1 MPQLAFANTFWDR
14 FEQLEKPVRAGV
26 RKAMKKFQQ
35 LTVAELR
42 ADKGLHLES
51 VEKAADHR
59 MRTIRITDFWRGVV
73 LAPDDG
79 SDTFLLVN
87 VVQHD
92 KAYDWAAKRL
102 YTVNTATRGLEVRNV
117 VAIEQLTPALEQ
129 TAAQAR
135 TRLFDGFS
143 DGSLARLGI
152 DEGTLK
158 AARTIIDKPQL
169 EAFASLFPEDQFEVL
184 QFLAEGF
191 DEDTVWREVVA
202 LRRPAD
208 PGPYDPDDLS
218 SAIAN
223 TRSRIT
229 VVTGAEELEDILTKP
244 FAAWRIF
251 LHPAQRRVAYR
262 ASFGGPAQVS
272 GGPGTGKT
280 VVALHRAKHLLQRSP
295 QSRILLTTYT
305 TALAKSLRENLALLL
320 EDDALI
326 RRVDVTTV
334 DALARDVVRRRH
346 GSVPKLSDDSD
357 ERFRWRRIRES
368 LKLDWSEQ
376 FLSQE
381 YRHVVLAQSLST
393 EDEYLRAVRQGRGT
407 ALGPAKRVQV
417 WRAMKRFEQELR
429 KDGKCTYLQL
439 CAEAARLLR
448 EPTAGETPYEHV
460 VVDEAQ
466 DLHPAQWR
474 VLRGAVAPGPDDLF
488 ITGDPHQRIYDSR
501 VSLGSLGIPVAGRS
515 SRLRINY
522 RSTEEILRWAARLME
537 DEPVESLS
545 GEGVDSLAGYR
556 SLLHGRR
563 PALDRFNSEEAE
575 LAAVVERIRGW
586 VAGGA
591 APADIAVAAR
601 FHQTLDKVR
610 ARLERAGLPAALVK
624 DGPTQQDPGVRL
636 ATLHA
641 MKGLEFRCVAVIG
654 VTAGAFP
661 FPPAITP
668 PEVDQLQ
675 HQADMLTERCLL
687 FVACTRAREELAVSY
702 SGRASRFLTSL
713 PEVGPHS
720 WKSNVP

>member
-1 MPQLAFANTFWDR
+1 MPQLAFANTFWDK

-35 LTVAELR
+35 LTVAELH

-51 VEKAADHR
+51 VENAADRR

-79 SDTFLLVN
+79 GDTFLLVN

-92 KAYDWAAKRL
+92 KAYEWAAKRL

-117 VAIEQLTPALEQ
+117 VAIEQLTPVLEQ
-129 TAAQAR
+129 TAAKAPA
-135 TRLFDGFS
+135 RLFDGLS
-143 DGSLARLGI
+143 DASLSRLGI
-152 DEGTLK
+152 DEGTLR
-158 AARTIIDKPQL
+158 AARTILDKPQL

-223 TRSRIT
+223 THSRIT

-262 ASFGGPAQVS
+262 AAFGGPAQVT

-280 VVALHRAKHLLQRSP
+280 VVALHRVKHLAERSP
-295 QSRILLTTYT
+295 EGGRILLTTYT

-320 EDDALI
+320 EDEALL

-334 DALARDVVRRRH
+334 DALARDIVRRRR
-346 GSVPKLSDDSD
+346 GSVPRLCDDAD
-357 ERFRWRRIRES
+357 ERFRWRKIRER
-368 LKLDWSEQ
+368 LRLEWSEQ

-381 YRHVVLAQSLST
+381 YRHVVLAQSLSS
-393 EDEYLRAVRQGRGT
+393 EDEYLRAVRRGRGS
-407 ALGPAKRVQV
+407 ALGPVKRAQV
-417 WRAMKRFEQELR
+417 WRAMKMFEQGLH

-439 CAEAARLLR
+439 CAQAAGLLSG
-448 EPTAGETPYEHV
+448 PDASDPPYAHV

-466 DLHPAQWR
+466 DLHPVQWR
-474 VLRGAVAPGPDDLF
+474 VLRGAVASGPDDLF

-522 RSTEEILRWAARLME
+522 RSTEEILRWAAHLME
-537 DEPVESLS
+537 DERVESLS
-545 GEGVDSLAGYR
+545 GDGVDSLAGYR

-563 PALDRFNSEEAE
+563 PALMDFAGEDTE
-575 LAAVVERIRGW
+575 LKAVVEKICAW
-586 VAGGA
+586 VTGGV
-591 APADIAVAAR
+591 APAEIAVAAR
-601 FHQTLDKVR
+601 FHQTLDKIR
-610 ARLERAGLPAALVK
+610 ARLERAGLPAVFVK
-624 DGPTQQDPGVRL
+624 DGPTQQDAGVRL

-641 MKGLEFRCVAVIG
+641 MKGLEFRSVAVIG
-654 VTAGAFP
+654 VTGSAFP
-661 FPPAITP
+661 YQPAVTP
-668 PEVDQLQ
+668 VDVDQLQ
-675 HQADMLTERCLL
+675 NQADMLAERCLL
-687 FVACTRAREELAVSY
+687 FVACTRAREELYVSY
-702 SGRASRFLTSL
+702 SGQGSGFLPS
-713 PEVGPHS
+713 GA
-720 WKSNVP
+720 

>member
-1 MPQLAFANTFWDR
+1 LPQLAFANTFWDKY
-14 FEQLEKPVRAGV
+14 EQLEKPVRAGV

-35 LTVAELR
+35 LTVAELH

-51 VEKAADHR
+51 VVNARDPR
-59 MRTIRITDFWRGVV
+59 LRTIRITDFWRGVV

-79 SDTFLLVN
+79 GDTFLLVN

-92 KAYDWAAKRL
+92 KAYEWAAKRL

-117 VAIEQLTPALEQ
+117 VAIEQLTPVLEQ
-129 TAAQAR
+129 TAAKAQE
-135 TRLFDGFS
+135 RLFDGFS
-143 DGSLARLGI
+143 DASLTRLGI
-152 DEGTLK
+152 DEGTLR
-158 AARTIIDKPQL
+158 AARTITDKAQL

-202 LRRPAD
+202 VRRPAD

-223 TRSRIT
+223 THSRIT

-251 LHPAQRRVAYR
+251 LHPTQRRVAYR
-262 ASFGGPAQVS
+262 ATYAGPAQVT

-280 VVALHRAKHLLQRSP
+280 VVALHRVKHLLQRAP
-295 QSRILLTTYT
+295 HAGRILLTTYT

-320 EDDALI
+320 EDDALLK
-326 RRVDVTTV
+326 RVDVTTV
-334 DALARDVVRRRH
+334 DALARDVVRRRR
-346 GSVPKLSDDSD
+346 GSVPRLCDDAD
-357 ERFRWRRIRES
+357 ERFRWRRIQQTLGLE
-368 LKLDWSEQ
+368 WNEQ

-381 YRHVVLAQSLST
+381 YRHVVLAQSIST
-393 EDEYLRAVRQGRGT
+393 EDEYLRAVRRGRGS
-407 ALGPAKRVQV
+407 ALGPVKRARV
-417 WRAMKRFEQELR
+417 WRAMRMFEQALR

-439 CAEAARLLR
+439 CAEAARLLS
-448 EPTAGETPYEHV
+448 EPGAAHPPYAHV
-460 VVDEAQ
+460 VIDEAQ
-466 DLHPAQWR
+466 DLHPVQWR

-522 RSTEEILRWAARLME
+522 RSTEEILRWAAALME

-545 GEGVDSLAGYR
+545 GDGKDSLAGYR

-563 PALDRFNSEEAE
+563 PALRDFGSEDAE
-575 LAAVVERIRGW
+575 LSAVVAKIREW

-591 APADIAVAAR
+591 APAEIAVAAR
-601 FHQTLDKVR
+601 FHQTLDKVK
-610 ARLERAGLPAALVK
+610 ARLERAELPAVLVRE
-624 DGPTQQDPGVRL
+624 GPAQQDVGVRL

-654 VTAGAFP
+654 VTAGTFP
-661 FPPAITP
+661 YPPAVTP
-668 PEVDQLQ
+668 PDLDRLQ
-675 HQADMLTERCLL
+675 HEADMLAERCLL
-687 FVACTRAREELAVSY
+687 FVACTRAREELYVSY
-702 SGRASRFLTSL
+702 SGKVSRFLPVSS
-713 PEVGPHS
+713 EAGG
-720 WKSNVP
+720 

>member
-1 MPQLAFANTFWDR
+1 MPQLAFANTFWDK

-35 LTVAELR
+35 LTAAELH

-51 VEKAADHR
+51 VENAADRR

-79 SDTFLLVN
+79 GDTFLLVN
-87 VVQHD
+87 VVPHD

-117 VAIEQLTPALEQ
+117 VVIDQLTPVLEK
-129 TAAQAR
+129 TAAEASA
-135 TRLFDGFS
+135 RLFDAFS
-143 DGSLARLGI
+143 DSSLTRLGI
-152 DEGTLK
+152 DERTLR
-158 AARTIIDKPQL
+158 AARTILDKPQL

-184 QFLAEGF
+184 QYLAEGF
-191 DEDTVWREVVA
+191 DEDTVWREVVV
-202 LRRPAD
+202 LRRPTE

-218 SAIAN
+218 TAIAN
-223 TRSRIT
+223 THSRIT

-244 FAAWRIF
+244 FAAWRVF

-262 ASFGGPAQVS
+262 ATFGGSAQVS

-280 VVALHRAKHLLQRSP
+280 VVALHRVKHLLQRSP
-295 QSRILLTTYT
+295 ENRRILLTTYT
-305 TALAKSLRENLALLL
+305 TALARTLRESLTLLL
-320 EDDALI
+320 EDKELL

-334 DALARDVVRRRH
+334 DALARDVVRRRR
-346 GSVPKLSDDSD
+346 GSVPRLCDDAD
-357 ERFRWRRIRES
+357 ERFRWRKIREQ
-368 LKLDWSEQ
+368 LRLPWSEQ

-381 YRHVVLAQSLST
+381 YRHVILAQSLTS
-393 EDEYLRAVRQGRGT
+393 EDEYLRAVRRGRGS
-407 ALGPAKRVQV
+407 ALGPVKRVQL
-417 WRAMKRFEQELR
+417 WRAMQMFEQGLR
-429 KDGKCTYLQL
+429 KDRKRTYLQL
-439 CAEAARLLR
+439 CSDAARLLSG
-448 EPTAGETPYEHV
+448 PDAGDAPYAHV

-501 VSLGSLGIPVAGRS
+501 VSLAALGISVTGRS

-522 RSTEEILRWAARLME
+522 RSTEEILRWAAHLME

-545 GEGVDSLAGYR
+545 GEGTDSLAGYH

-563 PALDRFNSEEAE
+563 PTLEDFGSENAE
-575 LAAVVERIRGW
+575 LTALVEKIGGW
-586 VAGGA
+586 VKSGVPSAEM
-591 APADIAVAAR
+591 AVAAR

-610 ARLERAGLPAALVK
+610 NRLEGAGVPTVFVK
-624 DGPTQQDPGVRL
+624 DGPDAKDAGVRL

-641 MKGLEFRCVAVIG
+641 MKGLEFRNVAVLG
-654 VTAGAFP
+654 VSAGAFP
-661 FPPAITP
+661 FPPAVTP
-668 PEVDQLQ
+668 AEVDQLQ
-675 HQADMLTERCLL
+675 HETDMLTERCLV
-687 FVACTRAREELAVSY
+687 FVACTRAREELYVSF
-702 SGRASRFLTSL
+702 SGKGSSFLPPRPERQGSSL
-713 PEVGPHS
+713 
-720 WKSNVP
+720 K

>member
-1 MPQLAFANTFWDR
+1 MPQLAFANTFWDKY
-14 FEQLEKPVRAGV
+14 EQLEKPVRAGV

-35 LTVAELR
+35 LSVAELH

-51 VEKAADHR
+51 VEKAADRR

-87 VVQHD
+87 VVPHD
-92 KAYDWAAKRL
+92 KAYEWAAKRL
-102 YTVNTATRGLEVRNV
+102 YTINSATRGLEVRNAV
-117 VAIEQLTPALEQ
+117 VIEQLTPVLEHK
-129 TAAQAR
+129 AAQASA
-135 TRLFDGFS
+135 RLFDGLS
-143 DGSLARLGI
+143 DASLSRLGI
-152 DEGTLK
+152 DDGTLR
-158 AARTIIDKPQL
+158 AARTILDKPQL

-184 QFLAEGF
+184 QFLAEGY

-208 PGPYDPDDLS
+208 AGPYDPDDLS

-223 TRSRIT
+223 THSRIT

-262 ASFGGPAQVS
+262 ATFGGPAQVS

-280 VVALHRAKHLLQRSP
+280 VVALHRVKHLLQRSP
-295 QSRILLTTYT
+295 RTSRILLTTYT
-305 TALAKSLRENLALLL
+305 TALAQSLRENLALLL
-320 EDDALI
+320 EDDALL
-326 RRVDVTTV
+326 RHVDITTV
-334 DALARDVVRRRH
+334 DALARDVVRRLR
-346 GSVPKLSDDSD
+346 GSVPRLCDDAD
-357 ERFRWRRIRES
+357 ERFRWRKIRQS
-368 LKLDWSEQ
+368 LALDWSEQ

-381 YRHVVLAQSLST
+381 YRHVVLAQSIGT
-393 EDEYLRAVRQGRGT
+393 EDEYLRAVRRGRGS
-407 ALGPAKRVQV
+407 ALGPVKRVQV
-417 WRAMKRFEQELR
+417 WRAVKMFEEGLR

-439 CAEAARLLR
+439 CAEAARLLNR
-448 EPTAGETPYEHV
+448 TAETPYAHV

-466 DLHPAQWR
+466 DLHPVQWR
-474 VLRGAVAPGPDDLF
+474 VLRGAVTPGPDDLF

-522 RSTEEILRWAARLME
+522 RSTEEILRWAAQLMQE
-537 DEPVESLS
+537 ETVESLS
-545 GEGVDSLAGYR
+545 GDGLDSLAGYR
-556 SLLHGRR
+556 SLLHGHR
-563 PALDRFNSEEAE
+563 PSLADFSREEAE
-575 LAAVVERIRGW
+575 LTAVVEKVRSW
-586 VAGGA
+586 VAGGV
-591 APADIAVAAR
+591 APTDIAVTAR

-610 ARLERAGLPAALVK
+610 ARMERAGLPVVMVK
-624 DGPTQQDPGVRL
+624 DGPTHQDDGLRL

-661 FPPAITP
+661 FPPAVTP
-668 PEVDQLQ
+668 LDVDPMQ
-675 HQADMLTERCLL
+675 HRTDMLTERCLL
-687 FVACTRAREELAVSY
+687 FVACTRAREELHVSH
-702 SGRASRFLTSL
+702 SGKGSRFLPS
-713 PEVGPHS
+713 EQ
-720 WKSNVP
+720 